1 MTVDIF
7 NGYVER
13 WARDN
18 IATGMPGLVIDTS
31 EYGSTGCISVRPALS
46 RLLTTGQVISNDEIA
61 IVDVPVLWPSGGG
74 AILSCPIKVG
84 DVVWLA
90 FCQRNLEDWVYSDGT
105 QEVVPSDSRHFA
117 MTDAIAIPCLY
128 TTKNHLSP
136 STENVELKWGDKV
149 ISLKPS
155 GEISVSNASGS
166 YTLKSDGNIEL
177 HPAATVTVL
186 GNVEVQGTIHAT
198 QNISSDTDV
207 IADGVSGKNHTHAG
221 SPTAP
226 TGAISDTGAP
236 N

>member
-18 IATGMPGLVIDTS
+18 IATGMPGLVIDIS

-136 STENVELKWGDKV
+136 STENVELKFGDHL
-149 ISLKPS
+149 ISQRPS
-155 GEISVSNASGS
+155 GELFITNGVGSV
-166 YTLKSDGNIEL
+166 TLKSDGNIEL
-177 HPAATVTVL
+177 RPASTVTII
-186 GNVEVQGTIHAT
+186 GDVEVQGTLTAT
-198 QNISSDTDV
+198 TDV
-207 IADGVSGKNHTHAG
+207 IGGGKSLKNHIHGGVTSGG
-221 SPTAP
+221 SSTAP
-226 TGAISDTGAP
+226 PT
-236 N
+236 